1 MNRKFMLLI
10 ALLSAFAL
18 VAAACG
24 GNGDNGG
31 GGGGG
36 DDGEDVAC
44 TWVIGAM
51 GAYSGPAAAL
61 GERIYEGTE
70 KAVNEANEAGDMPC
84 TLEIQKE
91 DSQGDPNQAPALA
104 DKLIENEELV
114 FCACP
119 YFSGETL
126 ATGAKFSQA
135 GIAISGTGTN
145 ETIDEQGY
153 ETWFRAVAPDNI
165 QGEVAAQYITEA
177 AGAKALAVVHDNQ
190 DYSKG
195 LGDAVIENAGDI
207 LVQDKAFVIDP
218 EETDYSAV
226 VSQIKS
232 ANPDFIYYAGYYEEA
247 GLLRKQLVEAGINV
261 PYMSDDGALDPG
273 YAEGAGDAAEG
284 TLWSCPCADP
294 LKIEGAQEWVDS
306 MKEEYGDKAPGTFA
320 ADMYDVTNIVLEG
333 LKELNGDEDI
343 EDVRAHVVETF
354 HNAEGVQGVAKS
366 YGWEDNGEFMGGPGD
381 IWIYEWKG
389 DGFES
394 LGPAEELISGS

>member
-1 MNRKFMLLI
+1 
-10 ALLSAFAL
+10 
-18 VAAACG
+18 
-24 GNGDNGG
+24 
-31 GGGGG
+31 
-36 DDGEDVAC
+36 
-44 TWVIGAM
+44 WVIGAM
-51 GAYSGPAAAL
+51 GAYSGPYAAL

-84 TLEIQKE
+84 TIEIQKE

-126 ATGAKFSQA
+126 ATGAKFGQA

-153 ETWFRAVAPDNI
+153 TTWFRAVAPDNI
-165 QGEVAAQYITEA
+165 QGEVAAEYLATA
-177 AGAKALAVVHDNQ
+177 LGAQALAVVHDNQ

-195 LGDAVIENAGDI
+195 LADAVIKNTGDI
-207 LVQDKAFVIDP
+207 LVQDKAFVVDP

-226 VSQIKS
+226 VSQIKA
-232 ANPDFIYYAGYYEEA
+232 ANPDAIFYGGYYEEA
-247 GLLRKQLVEAGINV
+247 GLLRKQLVEAGVEV
-261 PYMSDDGALDPG
+261 PFMSDDGSLDASYG
-273 YAEGAGDAAEG
+273 ESAGDAAEG
-284 TLWSCPCADP
+284 TLFSCPCADP

-306 MKEEYGDKAPGTFA
+306 MKEEYGEKAPGTFA
-320 ADMYDVTNIVLEG
+320 ADMYDVTTIVLEG

-354 HNAEGVQGVAKS
+354 HNAEGIQGVAKS
-366 YGWEDNGEFMGGPGD
+366 YGWEDTGEFMGGPGD

-394 LGPAEELISGS
+394 LGPAQELIEGA